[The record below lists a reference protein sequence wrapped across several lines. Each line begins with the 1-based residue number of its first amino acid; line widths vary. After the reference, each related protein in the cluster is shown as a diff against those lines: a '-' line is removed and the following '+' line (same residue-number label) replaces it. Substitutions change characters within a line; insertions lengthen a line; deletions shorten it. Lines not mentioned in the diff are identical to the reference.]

1 MLDLIQIENLVILL
15 ITMIVYEA
23 TGHLCYLVGSLFKGM
38 QLWFYFPYEWRT
50 KDQRFRK
57 RLLAYLSF
65 FPLQIVLAQGLSL
78 LELLFFKV
86 PLNMQLWLG
95 MLLSNGEEIQ
105 LVVDFGD
112 CISRSR
118 RQRKLSKSCNDLLDF
133 MHTFSLDSSD
143 DE

>member
-1 MLDLIQIENLVILL
+1 MVLFSIRMENPRPKIS
-15 ITMIVYEA
+15 EA
-23 TGHLCYLVGSLFKGM
+23 SAC
-38 QLWFYFPYEWRT
+38 
-50 KDQRFRK
+50 
-57 RLLAYLSF
+57 
-65 FPLQIVLAQGLSL
+65 L
-78 LELLFFKV
+78 LELFSIANCSGTRFVAFGVAIL
-86 PLNMQLWLG
+86 Q
-95 MLLSNGEEIQ
+95 SNSSYAAVAWHAPSHGEEIQ